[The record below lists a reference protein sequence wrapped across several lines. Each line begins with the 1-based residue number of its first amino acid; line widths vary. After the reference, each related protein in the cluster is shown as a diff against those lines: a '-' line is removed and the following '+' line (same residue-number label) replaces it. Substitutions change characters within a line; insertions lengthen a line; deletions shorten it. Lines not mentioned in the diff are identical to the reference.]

1 MAQKLRKHGKKM
13 EKTSVG
19 CHIDFTILLSML
31 KVKIS
36 IHSLGN
42 EYAEIQSNL
51 KTFNYTSPRA
61 LVITFIEV
69 ISNLKTFEPPRR
81 KTNNVVSEQVRHRP
95 ACTVTEAG

>member
-1 MAQKLRKHGKKM
+1 M

-51 KTFNYTSPRA
+51 KTFNYT
-61 LVITFIEV
+61 T
-69 ISNLKTFEPPRR
+69 
-81 KTNNVVSEQVRHRP
+81 VVPGH
-95 ACTVTEAG
+95 